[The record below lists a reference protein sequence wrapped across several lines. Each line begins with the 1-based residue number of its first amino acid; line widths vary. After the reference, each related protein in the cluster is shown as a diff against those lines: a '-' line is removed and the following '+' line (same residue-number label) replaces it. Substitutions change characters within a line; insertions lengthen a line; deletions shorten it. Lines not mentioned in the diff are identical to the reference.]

1 MSWENLQTLLKRLF
15 DEVNLNNSVRLPQ
28 DIWNDYQTL
37 IQPLLLE
44 YPQEFV
50 ELSNGL
56 WIPKAIET
64 GRILSKIRQR
74 FNSDKVKPYL
84 PDLTARIRGDVL
96 LRERPIRNINIIT
109 LEGENREIG
118 AIAANLA
125 IKPIQEFSQ
134 FQITG
139 WGKTLQAIRNREG
152 MVIVAPTGSGKTE
165 VFLLPLIYEL
175 ARQIAENSK
184 NISRFVLLYPRV
196 ELLKDQLTRIFRYV
210 YQAEQNQL
218 GNNQQLELF
227 SRSRKVSDG
236 IIIGFQFSGVGSDAT
251 NTLDNPQ
258 LFDGDHLKRF
268 KLLSGEC
275 CPICGQGSLLYSKP
289 TTKNSISSLK
299 CNNESCGADF
309 KVSISKN
316 DHAKYKPHILVTT
329 AESLDRLYL
338 NPKFENYLHSISGVL
353 FDEVHLYHSLYGA
366 HIYHLIHRLENLS
379 GHKISKIAASAT
391 VAYPERF
398 ASKFFYGND
407 SHPIIIHTAS
417 DYPKESSGLEI
428 LYFLQS
434 LEEENRVGAS
444 PTLIQSTMA
453 VSHGLFIDRP
463 DNKQDRAIV
472 FTESLDLANRLFAQ
486 IRDAENRLQLWRFRT
501 VKDEILFQQQSCPN
515 VSPAQC
521 FNHYLEGECWRGIL
535 GGLNCT
541 KPITGLREKNL
552 NISYI
557 SSQQKNNYWD
567 GDIVV
572 ATPSLDVG
580 VDDERIVA
588 TFHYRP
594 PRTVFSFIQRRGR
607 AGRAANSIAYTF
619 LIVANSAN
627 DHFYFFR
634 RHRLVH
640 GHYELPL
647 NPDNRVLRSMH
658 DRIDKE
664 RDKMRA
670 HVERIK
676 HIPQAILNWIWEK
689 LEDCPTIRQYFENW
703 LNDHRDDNYKE
714 KEKSFREWIK
724 QQKERFEAYLNLRW
738 TLQAIE
744 DEAPDTL
751 AEPVKQAFV
760 LVKQFL
766 EGQIELEDDIGD
778 ILEKIYQDLGTI
790 IFQEKNEEN
799 RRELRDLQTDILQVW
814 DQLQNKVEFGICF
827 DEADQLYSFFQTL
840 EKFREPENSKW
851 ILNSAPDVIK
861 TVLQALFYL
870 RQSDVDFFIPDAYFN
885 EVKPIIVA
893 VRSKRRPEKPELKQ
907 EDTTKLSTLLI
918 PYRTAYRY
926 SSHPYLSVIETEH
939 EPRWNDVQWGRGGTV
954 GVRLLGEGIH
964 KTDTSPEFRPEKLYV
979 KALKGD
985 EQGKQVVKMC
995 PECLAVYSES
1005 RSRRCHHV
1013 PLRPVRLYAEAIIE
1027 RTYSYQPVNLQSISS
1042 TFGFLSELDSEITVY
1057 GSRAR
1062 VVNMIFNPDQKEY
1075 FPVRDRGNNTWNF
1088 EARYVDTQGQP
1099 EPVRYGLKTT
1109 GVLWNLTGIVD
1120 KVLQNEQLKQLV
1132 ETIKIDGK
1140 TKEFNKTLVLHT
1152 ASHILQKAIATIS
1165 GVNEEVLE
1173 YCFREDNNEVVVWE
1187 RYEGGSGISQVFI
1200 EELKNNSLSIY
1211 RELLTSVLC
1220 PVNLAERKDWL
1231 TTDQLTTEL
1240 LKTWQLDDND
1250 QESRNFI
1257 ENIVREAMSERRIEP
1272 SSNDSGEVQLPLQ
1285 CQHLDGCPA
1294 CLYTNSCTEHLD
1306 QPYAV
1311 SHLVAEALMKE
1322 LGKNL

>member
-1 MSWENLQTLLKRLF
+1 MSWENLQTLLHRLF

-28 DIWNDYQTL
+28 DIWNDYQAQ

-74 FNSDKVKPYL
+74 FNSAQVGR
-84 PDLTARIRGDVL
+84 DLTARIRTDVL
-96 LRERPIRNINIIT
+96 LRERPIRNINLTT
-109 LEGENREIG
+109 LEGENRDIG
-118 AIAANLA
+118 AIAANLV

-227 SRSRKVSDG
+227 SRSRKVSDS
-236 IIIGFQFSGVGSDAT
+236 IIIGFQFSGVGSEAKH
-251 NTLDNPQ
+251 TLENPQ
-258 LFDGDHLKRF
+258 LFDGYRF

-275 CPICGQGSLLYSKP
+275 CPICGQGSLLYKP
-289 TTKNSISSLK
+289 KKRNSISSLK
-299 CNNESCGADF
+299 CNNEICGANF
-309 KVSISKN
+309 KVSIAKN
-316 DHAKYKPHILVTT
+316 DHAKYKPHLLVTT

-338 NPKFENYLHSISGVL
+338 NPKPEFEDYLHSLSGVL

-366 HIYHLIHRLENLS
+366 HIYHLIQRIENLS
-379 GHKISKIAASAT
+379 GNKISKIAASAT

-398 ASKFFYGND
+398 ASKLFYGTD
-407 SHPIIIHTAS
+407 SHPVIIHTAS

-434 LEEENRVGAS
+434 PEEENRVGAS

-453 VSHGLFIDRP
+453 LSHGLFIDRP

-472 FTESLDLANRLFAQ
+472 FTESLDLANRLSAQ
-486 IRDAENRLQLWRFRT
+486 IRDAENRLQLWQFRT
-501 VKDEILFQQQSCPN
+501 VKNDILFQQQSCPN

-535 GGLNCT
+535 GGVNCT
-541 KPITGLREKNL
+541 NPIIGLRERSI
-552 NISYI
+552 NISYV
-557 SSQQKNNYWD
+557 SSQQKSNYWE

-640 GHYELPL
+640 GNYELPL
-647 NPDNRVLRSMH
+647 NPNNFVLRSMH
-658 DRIDKE
+658 
-664 RDKMRA
+664 
-670 HVERIK
+670 ERIA
-676 HIPQAILNWIWEK
+676 HERERMRYHVQRSQNIPQAILNWIWEK

-703 LNDHRDDNYKE
+703 LNDHRDDHYKE
-714 KEKSFREWIK
+714 KAKYFREWIK

-744 DEAPDTL
+744 DEAPDIL

-760 LVKQFL
+760 LIKQFL
-766 EGQIELEDDIGD
+766 DGQNDLKDEIGIKLRKIGRDLGD
-778 ILEKIYQDLGTI
+778 IAFD
-790 IFQEKNEEN
+790 EEN
-799 RRELRDLQTDILQVW
+799 AENRQEILDLHRAILEVW
-814 DQLQNKVEFGICF
+814 NQLQNKVQSGICF
-827 DEADQLYSFFQTL
+827 DEADGFYSFFQTL
-840 EKFREPENSKW
+840 EKFREDENSNW

-926 SSHPYLSVIETEH
+926 SRHPYLSVVETEH
-939 EPRWNDVQWGRGGTV
+939 APQWNHVQWGQGGTV

-995 PECLAVYSES
+995 PECLALYSES
-1005 RSRRCHHV
+1005 RSRFCHHV
-1013 PLRPVRLYAEAIIE
+1013 SLRPVRLYAEAIIE
-1027 RTYSYQPVNLQSISS
+1027 RTYSYQPVKLQSISS

-1075 FPVRDRGNNTWNF
+1075 FPVGGNNTWNF

-1109 GVLWNLTGIVD
+1109 GIIWNLTGVID
-1120 KVLQNEQLKQLV
+1120 KVLQNEQLKKLV
-1132 ETIKIDGK
+1132 QTITIEER
-1140 TKEFNKTLVLHT
+1140 TKEFNKSLVLHT

-1165 GVNEEVLE
+1165 GVNEDVLE

-1200 EELKNNSLSIY
+1200 EELQNNPLSIY

-1231 TTDQLTTEL
+1231 TTEKFTTEL
-1240 LKTWQLDDND
+1240 LKTWQLDDHNR
-1250 QESRNFI
+1250 ESKKFI
-1257 ENIVREAMSERRIEP
+1257 ENIVREAISERRIEH
-1272 SSNDSGEVQLPLQ
+1272 SSNDSEEVQIPLQ